1 MSDQE
6 FAVPADEPRPFHYP
20 SLSREQGAC
29 LTRFAQKLQT
39 ANQRINLTRIVETED
54 IYLRHFADALQALPL
69 LDTMG
74 DAGQLLDV
82 GSGPGVP
89 GLVLACARRAWT
101 ITSLEATG
109 KKVQFQE
116 SVVED
121 LGLGNVT
128 LVQGRA
134 EVEAHKEKHREHY
147 EVVTARAL
155 APLPVLLELCVPYLR
170 RGGALLA
177 FKGPSVSEELQQ
189 STRALDILGGNLE
202 KVETYS
208 LAQMATLIGV
218 DAPERGVSFSLVVV
232 RKTGKTPSRYP
243 RPNGVLRSQPL

>member
-1 MSDQE
+1 MSGLESISPNAGDRVFQ
-6 FAVPADEPRPFHYP
+6 HP
-20 SLSREQGAC
+20 SLTPGQGEC
-29 LTRFAQKLQT
+29 LTRFARCLQD
-39 ANQRINLTRIVETED
+39 ANQRINLTRITDTDD

-69 LDTMG
+69 LDAVG
-74 DAGQLLDV
+74 DTGQLLDV

-89 GLVLACARRAWT
+89 GLVLACVRPAWK

-116 SVVED
+116 SVVTD

-134 EVEAHKEKHREHY
+134 EVEAHSKKQRERHDI
-147 EVVTARAL
+147 VTARAL
-155 APLPVLLELCVPYLR
+155 APLPVLLELCAPFLR
-170 RGGALLA
+170 MGGTLLA

-189 STRALDILGGNLE
+189 STKALDILGCNLE

-208 LAQMATLIGV
+208 LTQMAAQIGLG
-218 DAPERGVSFSLVVV
+218 APESDVAFSLVIL
-232 RKTGKTPSRYP
+232 RKNGKTPSRYP
-243 RPNGVLRSQPL
+243 RPNGILRRNPL